1 MGADGTLETE
11 RRTIWMVLTTPCLR
25 PNQEKKQSK
34 VKLILIEM
42 ANPSVLRIDHDDELV
57 FSE

>member
-11 RRTIWMVLTTPCLR
+11 RRTIWMVLTTPCYR

-34 VKLILIEM
+34 VKLNLMEL
-42 ANPSVLRIDHDDELV
+42 ANPSILSIDHDDELV